1 MITHILD
8 HRLVRWLLPARLR
21 AARVVIPVV
30 RLSGVIAAESAS
42 PLSRNNLSLSVIA
55 EALEKA
61 FSDKKAPAI
70 ALIINSP
77 GGSPVQSHM
86 IYKRI
91 RALAAEHGK
100 AVIGFV
106 EDAAASGGYMI
117 ACAADD
123 IYADPSSV
131 VGSIGVISAGFG
143 FSEAISRLGI
153 ERRVVTAGAR
163 KGMLDPF
170 SAVNA
175 DDVERLKRL
184 QARVHDVFVS
194 LVRARRGAK
203 LIESE
208 TDLFTGEFWSG
219 AQALELGLIDGLGDI
234 RAVLRERFGDK
245 VKIELILSER
255 GFFSRRSP
263 AIAADISTRLAEAM
277 LDRVIARLDERSL
290 WARFGL

>member
-1 MITHILD
+1 M
-8 HRLVRWLLPARLR
+8 VRWLLPARLR
-21 AARVVIPVV
+21 PARVVIPVV

-42 PLSRNNLSLSVIA
+42 PISRNNLSISAIA

-61 FSDKKAPAI
+61 FANKKAPAV

-86 IYKRI
+86 IHKRI

-100 AVIGFV
+100 PVIGFV

-153 ERRVVTAGAR
+153 ERRVVTAGSR

-170 SAVNA
+170 SAVNP

-184 QARVHDVFVS
+184 QARVHELFVS

-203 LIESE
+203 LAEGE
-208 TDLFTGEFWSG
+208 AELFSGEFWSG

-245 VKIELILSER
+245 VKIELISSER

-263 AIAADISTRLAEAM
+263 AITTTIGARLAETM
-277 LDRVIARLDERSL
+277 LDRVITRLDERSL
-290 WARFGL
+290 WGRIGL